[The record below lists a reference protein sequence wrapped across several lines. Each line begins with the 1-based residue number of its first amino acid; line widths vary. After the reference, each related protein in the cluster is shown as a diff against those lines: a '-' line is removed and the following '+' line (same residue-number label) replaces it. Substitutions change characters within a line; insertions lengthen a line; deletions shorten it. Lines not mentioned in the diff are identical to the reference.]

1 MLATPPSVVSL
12 ESKKSCNSPFEAAL
26 LISHSHREATRHPLW
41 ASAFELSEFSLNCS
55 RSLSSPKLFVRFGA
69 DLPALAVMGARPRAR
84 TGHITPM
91 GPIFSPS
98 ASFFCSSLNEA

>member
-1 MLATPPSVVSL
+1 MDPDELG
-12 ESKKSCNSPFEAAL
+12 
-26 LISHSHREATRHPLW
+26 LW
-41 ASAFELSEFSLNCS
+41 LHDFLDITWRGFLS
-55 RSLSSPKLFVRFGA
+55 R
-69 DLPALAVMGARPRAR
+69 ARPHAR